1 MRNMYS
7 LKEDAIRKYIAGVN
21 WKGDWSHAKI
31 EEDMR
36 RFLGERPTL
45 DVKWEKDVMVNEM
58 SGETSEIDK
67 ITKISIIF
75 TDTDDRLK
83 KLEILT

>member
-1 MRNMYS
+1 MYS
-7 LKEDAIRKYIAGVN
+7 LKEEAIRKYISQVN
-21 WKGDWSHAKI
+21 WRGDWSHNKI

-45 DVKWEKDVMVNEM
+45 DVKWVKDVMVNEM

-67 ITKISIIF
+67 IAKISIIY
-75 TDTDDRLK
+75 TDLDDKLK
-83 KLEILT
+83 KVEILTD

>member
-1 MRNMYS
+1 MYS
-7 LKEDAIRKYIAGVN
+7 LKEEAIRKYISKIN
-21 WKGDWSHAKI
+21 WKGEWSHVAI

-45 DVKWEKDVMVNEM
+45 DVKWVKDVMINEM

-67 ITKISIIF
+67 IAKISIIF
-75 TDTDDRLK
+75 TDLDDKLK
-83 KLEILT
+83 KLEILTD